1 MIELFGKLSL
11 GIPIVIVTFLFVFW
25 VVGGFDEK
33 VETPDVPD
41 IPTVPDIP
49 NIPTIPT
56 EPNCVDKLYVTVYRY
71 DLRTDAYD
79 WFMFE
84 GEMKCHNIDAYSESP
99 DFVIE
104 YENGY
109 REAEIKIQTT
119 WDADTNGWQQGY
131 NA

>member
-1 MIELFGKLSL
+1 MNLLV
-11 GIPIVIVTFLFVFW
+11 GIPVFAFVLVAVLFITGAFDPDPIVPPI
-25 VVGGFDEK
+25 
-33 VETPDVPD
+33 D
-41 IPTVPDIP
+41 IPTVPDDT
-49 NIPTIPT
+49 PTIPT
-56 EPNCVDKLYVTVYRY
+56 IHTEPTCVDKLYVTVYRY

-109 REAEIKIQTT
+109 REAEIKIQTSF
-119 WDADTNGWQQGY
+119 DANTNGWQEGY